1 MGSPFRVAV
10 AAFGSLLLLAPTV
23 RALDQEAVN
32 RAIDKGVIHLKQ
44 LQRENGTWPHQELG
58 ATSLAGLTL
67 LECGVPPNDPSV
79 RSATQVIRQ
88 ASITC
93 THTYSIALS
102 ILFLD
107 RLGDPADVPLIESLT
122 VRLLAGQNA
131 SGGWTY
137 HCPEIAESEIQ
148 RLKKIVND
156 RKEPAPLTPPSP
168 PHTGGEGGVR
178 GAGARQIGSRPGAS
192 YPRKFKI
199 NSLSSIARPN
209 RRLNAAPAT
218 TQMRNSPFWPCGWR
232 TVTGCPSSRPC
243 PVSMID
249 SASARALPTA
259 AGATAI
265 SRMPVCLAMNLP
277 VPP

>member
-107 RLGDPADVPLIESLT
+107 RLGDPADVPLIESMT

-156 RKEPAPLTPPSP
+156 RKEPSLTLRASVPDPLPTLARSVSEKP
-168 PHTGGEGGVR
+168 
-178 GAGARQIGSRPGAS
+178 GAGTLADNKPARRELPKEIQDQLALINRQAQQATQRGTGDNSNCAIRRSGPVGGAPSR
-192 YPRKFKI
+192 
-199 NSLSSIARPN
+199 
-209 RRLNAAPAT
+209 AAHRAGHV
-218 TQMRNSPFWPCGWR
+218 PCQ
-232 TVTGCPSSRPC
+232 
-243 PVSMID
+243 
-249 SASARALPTA
+249 
-259 AGATAI
+259 
-265 SRMPVCLAMNLP
+265 
-277 VPP
+277 